1 MTAPLWPNKNEKN
14 HTVKRALS
22 TDMTSNILSSTNASS
37 NEENSRSSSAAN
49 VRSRTGANTLTNGGS
64 TRKRLACT
72 NCRNRRKKCDLGFPC
87 GNCSRLELVCN
98 VNDEDLRKKRYT
110 NKYVKSLESHIAQLE
125 TNLKN
130 LVQKIYPDD
139 EQMLNRM
146 MVGDVLSALPDSSQV
161 SINYTDQTPSLPIP
175 ATRGTF
181 IIENDKVSQPLSSFN
196 QQTEPSTLNSGIFN
210 TQKQNF
216 EESLDDQLLL
226 RRSLTPQGEKKKKP
240 LVKGSLYPEG
250 PVSYKRKHPV
260 KSDSLLPVSSLTAA
274 TDPST
279 FSDGITA
286 GNSVLVNGELKKRIS
301 DLKTTVIVRGLN
313 DDNPNSINNDPRILK
328 SLSNFY
334 KWLYPGY
341 FIFVHRES
349 FLYGFFNHSKNNYED
364 SSYCSVELIYAM
376 CAVSSRLTP
385 DLQEYSEVYYQ
396 RSKKTLLQL
405 VFDEQSTARITTVQ
419 ALFCL
424 AFYEL
429 GKGNNQL
436 GWYFSGLAIRVGY
449 DMGFQLDP
457 KVWYVDDN
465 NLQLT
470 QSELEIRSRIYWGCY
485 IADHFICLMLGR
497 TSTLSVSNSTMPE
510 SDELPEVNGTE
521 EFRFIGR
528 HVLQISLPLKNLII
542 LSRLVQIFTSKIF
555 IESEDIAR
563 KLKYLNTFN
572 SQVYN
577 WRQSL
582 PEFLQWSKTLIENDD
597 VSTDPTI
604 SYFWYC
610 YYIVRLTFNKP
621 FIEDSQESETVVIE
635 IIDDLKTLLDN
646 FGKKFGNYTKG
657 NLYQLYSCLLAINC
671 LKKLKEIRS
680 SEQDSWNAQL
690 DFFNHIFYTQLYPAY
705 DLPKK
710 LQEDTELETE
720 QENQMLNQ
728 VGNINYTHDF
738 SLSHEI
744 DDLIRELF
752 GVGTPQKL

>member
-1 MTAPLWPNKNEKN
+1 
-14 HTVKRALS
+14 
-22 TDMTSNILSSTNASS
+22 
-37 NEENSRSSSAAN
+37 
-49 VRSRTGANTLTNGGS
+49 
-64 TRKRLACT
+64 
-72 NCRNRRKKCDLGFPC
+72 
-87 GNCSRLELVCN
+87 
-98 VNDEDLRKKRYT
+98 
-110 NKYVKSLESHIAQLE
+110 
-125 TNLKN
+125 
-130 LVQKIYPDD
+130 
-139 EQMLNRM
+139 
-146 MVGDVLSALPDSSQV
+146 
-161 SINYTDQTPSLPIP
+161 
-175 ATRGTF
+175 
-181 IIENDKVSQPLSSFN
+181 
-196 QQTEPSTLNSGIFN
+196 
-210 TQKQNF
+210 
-216 EESLDDQLLL
+216 
-226 RRSLTPQGEKKKKP
+226 
-240 LVKGSLYPEG
+240 
-250 PVSYKRKHPV
+250 
-260 KSDSLLPVSSLTAA
+260 
-274 TDPST
+274 
-279 FSDGITA
+279 
-286 GNSVLVNGELKKRIS
+286 
-301 DLKTTVIVRGLN
+301 
-313 DDNPNSINNDPRILK
+313 
-328 SLSNFY
+328 
-334 KWLYPGY
+334 
-341 FIFVHRES
+341 
-349 FLYGFFNHSKNNYED
+349 
-364 SSYCSVELIYAM
+364 
-376 CAVSSRLTP
+376 
-385 DLQEYSEVYYQ
+385 
-396 RSKKTLLQL
+396 
-405 VFDEQSTARITTVQ
+405 
-419 ALFCL
+419 
-424 AFYEL
+424 
-429 GKGNNQL
+429 
-436 GWYFSGLAIRVGY
+436 
-449 DMGFQLDP
+449 MGFQLDP